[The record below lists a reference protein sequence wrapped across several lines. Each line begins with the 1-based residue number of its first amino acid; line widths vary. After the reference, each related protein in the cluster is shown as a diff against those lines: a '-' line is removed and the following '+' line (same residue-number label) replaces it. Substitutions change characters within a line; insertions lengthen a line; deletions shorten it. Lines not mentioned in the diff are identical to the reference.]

1 MSFAP
6 DAARGLR
13 HVFVRGLTLQ
23 ALLGVHA
30 HEEAQPQCVVIGV
43 DLAVS
48 DDAAPSREG
57 PDQLSR
63 VVDYGAVAATARRI
77 AAAGHVRLAET
88 LAERIAI
95 ALLDDARVQR
105 VRVSVEKPD
114 VLPDVTSVGV
124 VVERTR
130 F

>member
-13 HVFVRGLTLQ
+13 RVFVRGLTVQ

-30 HEEAQPQCVVIGV
+30 HEQARPQRVVIGI
-43 DLAVS
+43 DLSVA
-48 DDAAPSREG
+48 DPHAPSSEG
-57 PDQLSR
+57 PDELGR
-63 VVDYGAVAATARRI
+63 VVDYGLVAETARRI

-88 LAERIAI
+88 LAERIAL
-95 ALLDDARVQR
+95 ALLADDRIAAA
-105 VRVSVEKPD
+105 RVSVEKPD
-114 VLPDVTSVGV
+114 VLENVTTVGV

>member
-1 MSFAP
+1 MGP

-13 HVFVRGLTLQ
+13 HVFVRGLTVQ

-30 HEEAQPQCVVIGV
+30 HEHAQPQRVVIGV
-43 DLAVS
+43 DLAVR
-48 DDAAPSREG
+48 DPHAPSSEG
-57 PDQLSR
+57 PDELSR

-88 LAERIAI
+88 LAERIAV
-95 ALLDDARVQR
+95 ALLNDDRVL
-105 VRVSVEKPD
+105 VARVSVEKPD
-114 VLPDVTSVGV
+114 VLADVTSVGV